1 MNLIH
6 LLVQYLPPPPSNL
19 LRVQPLYTGQRR
31 MFHLSSLNRKV
42 SQEVIKKEVVQEVTT
57 NKASLPLPNGKGAIL
72 FSDFQE

>member
-1 MNLIH
+1 
-6 LLVQYLPPPPSNL
+6 
-19 LRVQPLYTGQRR
+19 

-42 SQEVIKKEVVQEVTT
+42 SQEIIKKEVVQEVTT